1 MKRGKKSFVRIEC
14 VYERARA
21 PKDRERIVVE
31 EGNIDDPLSE
41 VENHNV
47 IILFVASIL
56 PWVRLWCSRFFREYV
71 QNMKLLITVFFLL
84 LC

>member
-56 PWVRLWCSRFFREYV
+56 P
-71 QNMKLLITVFFLL
+71 
-84 LC
+84 

>member
-1 MKRGKKSFVRIEC
+1 MKRGKKKVSSESNVC
-14 VYERARA
+14 MSARARA

-56 PWVRLWCSRFFREYV
+56 P
-71 QNMKLLITVFFLL
+71 
-84 LC
+84 